1 MKVSPSFE
9 LFMLFLGFAL
19 TIPALVTDMS
29 DNFEA
34 AEWETW
40 VKLGPH
46 IVFILSVSFGMI
58 GHFKHSSGTLS
69 CGTIGTIIGL
79 LLTYFLAMFNTRSVS
94 QVVCN
99 EWDSVCLEDSVGSC
113 DTDYEP
119 YEALMYL
126 LGIVFFIIGGSL
138 TTLFFV
144 ERTKETKQVK
154 SS

>member
-19 TIPALVTDMS
+19 TIPAVVTDMS
-29 DNFEA
+29 DNFEV

-46 IVFILSVSFGMI
+46 IVFLLSVSFGMI

-69 CGTIGTIIGL
+69 CGSMGSVVGL

-119 YEALMYL
+119 YEAIMYL

-154 SS
+154 AN